1 MLQKKLNLNLAS
13 LVTMNFGTES
23 DAGAAEQE
31 LLLAIRSKITTK
43 SRAKAIFVVAPSE
56 QAPSKKIINL
66 TGGGRISIFYE
77 PWLSVSEA
85 KLLFDRR
92 EIHAY
97 APAYKVRDRS
107 GFSHRRQEQF
117 LSSYLW
123 SKVTHPVSSEPV
135 PPIILDKLF
144 PWVEANCP
152 DFRGLERP
160 GYSSERGQLG
170 ILVNYY
176 DQVSLCVCVCVFG
189 SFCVCC
195 FFLTPGFSCP
205 FAGRLHLRTQR

>member
-1 MLQKKLNLNLAS
+1 
-13 LVTMNFGTES
+13 MNFGTES

-92 EIHAY
+92 E
-97 APAYKVRDRS
+97 KVR
-107 GFSHRRQEQF
+107 
-117 LSSYLW
+117 
-123 SKVTHPVSSEPV
+123 
-135 PPIILDKLF
+135 
-144 PWVEANCP
+144 
-152 DFRGLERP
+152 GLLQDTKSMFC
-160 GYSSERGQLG
+160 GVG
-170 ILVNYY
+170 
-176 DQVSLCVCVCVFG
+176 SLKRFTITLR
-189 SFCVCC
+189 
-195 FFLTPGFSCP
+195 FFLRRHAVQSD
-205 FAGRLHLRTQR
+205 